1 MTICFL
7 SNLLIKTEKVKYV
20 WMFAF
25 SFSPFFFSFFNFY
38 IWWSCY
44 LDKKESKSRPDL
56 TWLRFRNWWPEKK
69 KFSLTSLILRGYI
82 KKPAKKKYIKVF
94 KKYLKYPKSRF
105 YKKKIKKKNHKK
117 FKKCSTDWF
126 YFISDLWLMLFKK
139 IKFPSVD

>member
-7 SNLLIKTEKVKYV
+7 SNRLIKTEKVKYV

-82 KKPAKKKYIKVF
+82 KKPAKKKIHKSF
-94 KKYLKYPKSRF
+94 QKYLKYPKSRF
-105 YKKKIKKKNHKK
+105 YKKKTIKNLKNAQQIG
-117 FKKCSTDWF
+117 FILSQIFDWC
-126 YFISDLWLMLFKK
+126 YLKRLNSLQ
-139 IKFPSVD
+139 